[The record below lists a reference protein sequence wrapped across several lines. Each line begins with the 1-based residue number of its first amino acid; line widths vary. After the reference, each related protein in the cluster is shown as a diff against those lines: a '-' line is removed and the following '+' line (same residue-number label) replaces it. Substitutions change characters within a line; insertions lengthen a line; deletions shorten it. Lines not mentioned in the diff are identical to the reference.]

1 VVAGLLLATAIGV
14 SLVNCCYHYSSLLL
28 RVRVAAVTHH
38 PLYAF
43 HLVFVLDLSCFG
55 SNRERGGQLTELE
68 GRGRG
73 T

>member
-1 VVAGLLLATAIGV
+1 
-14 SLVNCCYHYSSLLL
+14 
-28 RVRVAAVTHH
+28 
-38 PLYAF
+38 
-43 HLVFVLDLSCFG
+43 LVFVLDLSCFG